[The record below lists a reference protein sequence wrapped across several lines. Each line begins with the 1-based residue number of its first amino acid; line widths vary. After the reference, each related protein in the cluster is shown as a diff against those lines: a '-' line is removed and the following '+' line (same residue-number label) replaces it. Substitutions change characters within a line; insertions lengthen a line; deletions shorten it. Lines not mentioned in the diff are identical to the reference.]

1 MPDITIT
8 SLTAAGG
15 AQQITLAVAVSDGNV
30 LPYLQLAA
38 VEIWAASVNDRASAA
53 KAGEGR
59 RGS

>member
-53 KAGEGR
+53 KAG
-59 RGS
+59 